1 MPSSV
6 TNGLLMSRPM
16 GIGRV
21 CLGRPAYLER
31 SEILTRGGMT
41 LETMVLMAF
50 MKDQARV
57 APEAA

>member
-1 MPSSV
+1 
-6 TNGLLMSRPM
+6 M